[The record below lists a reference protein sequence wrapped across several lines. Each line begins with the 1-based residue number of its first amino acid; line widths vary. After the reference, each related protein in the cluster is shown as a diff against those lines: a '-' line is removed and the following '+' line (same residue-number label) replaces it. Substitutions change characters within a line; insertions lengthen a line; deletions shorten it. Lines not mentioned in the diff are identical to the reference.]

1 MEAASGLVKT
11 SVDLFNLL
19 DASYHKFKQLPE
31 EVKFI
36 QRELYSIE
44 EVIIKSSVSV
54 DQNWVSS
61 SWISDLKE
69 IRQRIEDSVDF
80 YNYKVICEDDDPGI
94 LSGAYHTTKTL
105 LGRSKLSKDIEDIK
119 KLIADAKERP
129 IYHQQDLQQANQ
141 ATTNNGAYKHPDEAN
156 PQGLETPK
164 EELLQLLGTSRQKS
178 TKLKVIAI
186 SGLGGSGK
194 TILAKAAFN
203 QVYEEFDC
211 YSCVTA
217 SKDVNKLLKD
227 IFDNVRMV
235 PKKRRKKR

>member
-11 SVDLFNLL
+11 SIDLFNLL
-19 DASYHKFKQLPE
+19 DASYQKFNQLPE
-31 EVKFI
+31 EINSI
-36 QRELYSIE
+36 QRELHSIE
-44 EVIIKSSVSV
+44 EVIINSS
-54 DQNWVSS
+54 VSS
-61 SWISDLKE
+61 SWISHLKE

-80 YNYKVICEDDDPGI
+80 YNYKVICEDDDPGS
-94 LSGAYHTTKTL
+94 LYSAYHAIKTL
-105 LGRSKLSKDIEDIK
+105 LGPSSKLSKDIEDIK
-119 KLIADAKERP
+119 KLIADANERK

-164 EELLQLLGTSRQKS
+164 EELLQLLGTSLQRS

-235 PKKRRKKR
+235 PKKEKKR